1 MSLSDAFRYDGK
13 RALVVGGATGMG
25 AATAELVQDAGAE
38 VVVMDYADVKLP
50 GVKAVHLNLADKAS
64 IDAAVDAQQVIVVA
78 PIAGRVM
85 GPIGRTAGF
94 LLARELQT
102 WRNRH
107 PGATIVV
114 IRPNIAIARLA
125 GRHPLALFDADRARQ
140 VYPLAVAQGLQWGER
155 LQSATAA

>member
-1 MSLSDAFRYDGK
+1 
-13 RALVVGGATGMG
+13 
-25 AATAELVQDAGAE
+25 
-38 VVVMDYADVKLP
+38 
-50 GVKAVHLNLADKAS
+50 
-64 IDAAVDAQQVIVVA
+64 VDAQQVIVVA
-78 PIAGRVM
+78 PIAGRVL
-85 GPIGRTAGF
+85 GPIGRAAGF

-114 IRPNIAIARLA
+114 IRPNSAIARLA

-155 LQSATAA
+155 MQSATAARGWDRSPHWTAARRRPALARPARARR